1 MGGLRIIF
9 LPSRLIKVL
18 LASFILV
25 TVIGFGYVVYLNQ
38 NQPEVS
44 RASSPHY
51 QGSTN
56 QKMVS
61 LTFNVDWGEEY
72 LPGLLEILNNEDI
85 KATFFV
91 TGKWAERQP
100 ELVKQIVKAGHDLG
114 NHGHGHRHL
123 KNLSNE
129 ELVKE
134 ITGGEKILQAV
145 SGQKPRLFAPA
156 YGEVDDRI
164 SRVASHLGYEVVMW
178 SLDTIDWQN
187 PDVATIV
194 KRVVPR
200 IHNDAI
206 ILMHPTKPTVE
217 ALPQIIKQLKKEG
230 YKMIPVSA
238 LIAETTDSK
247 SEKETSKNKQP

>member
-1 MGGLRIIF
+1 MRIVF
-9 LPSRLIKVL
+9 LPQKLIRVL
-18 LASFILV
+18 VACFILV
-25 TVIGFGYVVYLNQ
+25 VAIGLGYVVYLTQ
-38 NQPEVS
+38 NQSKVS
-44 RASSPHY
+44 GVSSPHY

-72 LPGLLEILNNEDI
+72 LPQLLEILKKEDI

-100 ELVKQIVKAGHDLG
+100 DLVKEIVKSGHDLG
-114 NHGHGHRHL
+114 NHGHGHSHL

-129 ELVKE
+129 ELAQE
-134 ITGGEKILQAV
+134 ITGGEKVLQRI
-145 SGQKPRLFAPA
+145 SGQKPYLFAPA
-156 YGEVDDRI
+156 YGEVDERI
-164 SRVASHLGYEVVMW
+164 TRVAGQLEYEVIMW

-194 KRVVPR
+194 RRVVPR

-206 ILMHPTKPTVE
+206 ILMHPTKPTVD
-217 ALPQIIKQLKKEG
+217 ALPQIIKQLKQEG
-230 YKMIPVSA
+230 YRMVPVSK
-238 LIAETTDSK
+238 LI
-247 SEKETSKNKQP
+247 ETSTEAKSDKDKSKDKPK